1 MMSQPALDLSDLFG
15 AALQAVTAHR
25 QEINDLDGYN
35 GNHGDNMVENV
46 RMIVDALKE
55 RGTQT
60 PSEALGY
67 AGERL
72 RSEGQGG
79 TSQYYA
85 KGLSEAVGSLSFGLR
100 GRGLAAMMPVYLK
113 AVVEVESAER
123 QAEQHIARLGWD
135 RMDEEPEDDKA
146 STHLHDGRHCVGTRG
161 EYPAAVEHRP
171 KAR

>member
-1 MMSQPALDLSDLFG
+1 MKALCNGHSLAG
-15 AALQAVTAHR
+15 KNPRAAPVVKC
-25 QEINDLDGYN
+25 E
-35 GNHGDNMVENV
+35 
-46 RMIVDALKE
+46 
-55 RGTQT
+55 
-60 PSEALGY
+60 P
-67 AGERL
+67 
-72 RSEGQGG
+72 
-79 TSQYYA
+79 A

-135 RMDEEPEDDKA
+135 RMDEEPEDDEA
-146 STHLHDGRHCVGTRG
+146 STHLHDWRHCVGTRG